1 MHLQVPSGLSYSATR
16 PDLNYS
22 VRPRTVLT
30 PISDVDSDQ
39 ISDREEEEEEEDHH
53 MRFITR
59 PSSYGSNQSRAS
71 PRQLPTT
78 STLSSMALDSHSQ
91 SHTPQSHTH
100 TQSQHH
106 QNNTSHSSSHA
117 HRRRH
122 KSDREDAAYEPE
134 DEQDDYDDDD
144 QYSVASSQSIHSM
157 LSNALE
163 TTSRAIRSTLTSAT
177 TRTPYKSLRSRT
189 HALRRKTAEGY
200 YEKIIL
206 PVTEPESP
214 FVTGHPSPTRPSRSS
229 SSSVSSYK
237 PKGKVPV
244 VTDASV
250 SSGGGGGRSATKRR

>member
-1 MHLQVPSGLSYSATR
+1 MRLQMPSGLSYSATR

-39 ISDREEEEEEEDHH
+39 ISDREEEEEEEEDHH

-71 PRQLPTT
+71 PHLPTT
-78 STLSSMALDSHSQ
+78 STLSSMALDYT
-91 SHTPQSHTH
+91 HTPQSH

-106 QNNTSHSSSHA
+106 QNNISHSGSHA
-117 HRRRH
+117 RRRH

-163 TTSRAIRSTLTSAT
+163 TTTRAIRSTLTSAT

-214 FVTGHPSPTRPSRSS
+214 FVTGHPSPMRPSRSS

-250 SSGGGGGRSATKRR
+250 SSGGGGGGRSATKRR